1 MGLARGLGV
10 CGPRSGGGGGCVWTW
25 SGSPRVAES
34 MRKDGS

>member
-10 CGPRSGGGGGCVWTW
+10 CGPRSGGGGCVWTW